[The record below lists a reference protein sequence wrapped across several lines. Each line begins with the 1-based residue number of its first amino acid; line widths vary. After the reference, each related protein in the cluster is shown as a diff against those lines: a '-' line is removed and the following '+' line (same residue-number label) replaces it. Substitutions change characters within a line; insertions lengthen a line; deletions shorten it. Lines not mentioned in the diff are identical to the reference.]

1 MTANQQEPLNLKL
14 SRITPAWAKPRA
26 ARRILVIVMYAAPT
40 LGALVVGAAQN
51 DPFRLVGLP
60 LFLLYPLCWA
70 WLAGATQARADLPDA
85 YLDEREVGLR
95 NQAYMGAF
103 KGLMFVIAIVF
114 ALTTL
119 FDRSRF
125 SASSLIALLFTFG
138 LPLPTAVLAWM
149 QPDAVA
155 D

>member
-1 MTANQQEPLNLKL
+1 MTANRQEPLNLKL
-14 SRITPAWAKPRA
+14 GRITPAWAKPRA
-26 ARRILVIVMYAAPT
+26 ARRILVLVMYAAPT
-40 LGALVVGAAQN
+40 LGAFLIGAAQN
-51 DPFRLVGLP
+51 NLFRFIGLL

-70 WLAGATQARADLPDA
+70 WLAGATQARADLPDT

-95 NQAYMGAF
+95 NQAYLGAF
-103 KGLMFVIAIVF
+103 RVLMFVVTLAFV
-114 ALTTL
+114 LNTL
-119 FDRSRF
+119 FNLSKL
-125 SASSLIALLFTFG
+125 SASDLLALLFPFG